1 MPKFKLLALVSTV
14 CLMGMFLYA
23 IVGFSQVPQP
33 TVQLAAEP
41 PLNQIRPFEA
51 EATTPQSPTRLKLQ
65 ALDATGKPLENAK
78 ISLTLLTPPKNPWFT
93 TDFPIVEGT
102 KLLEM
107 EAVAPK
113 GELQIQQ
120 MLPIRG
126 TYQLLVNVTPTLENA
141 FSPFEQTLRL
151 TVPENW
157 VKYRNFGILVAI
169 LLIVG
174 LVGGLVIGERQQIQ
188 PGEVAPQR
196 VRLLL
201 SGAIVVAIAILLFV
215 NVSAEI
221 AQSGM
226 SMPMSHMSEPAPS
239 SDEPDTI
246 QSGGLQLRLS
256 GDVSATV
263 GQLANFQVN
272 AIDSKTKQPVPDVLL
287 NLQAT
292 QLEDNW
298 LAFAYQGVPDA
309 TGKLKWQQQF
319 FDGAPHK
326 IEVEVS
332 PPANAARQF
341 HSFQIA
347 KTIQVEGV
355 APPLSVRSIVLA
367 YLTSIVVV
375 GLLLGIWLRRNKQ
388 QQTGQTGKIN
398 ARIS

>member
-1 MPKFKLLALVSTV
+1 MPKFKLSALISAICLAS
-14 CLMGMFLYA
+14 
-23 IVGFSQVPQP
+23 IVIYVLAGFSQVAQP
-33 TVQLAAEP
+33 KVRLTTEP
-41 PLNQIRPFEA
+41 GVNQIFPFEA
-51 EATTPQSPTRLKLQ
+51 EATQPQSPARLKLQ
-65 ALDATGKPLENAK
+65 VLDASEQPLENAK
-78 ISLTLLTPPKNPWFT
+78 IGLTILNPPKNPWFT

-107 EAVAPK
+107 AAVAPK
-113 GELQIQQ
+113 GELQFQQ

-141 FSPFEQTLRL
+141 FSPFEQTLTL

-157 VKYRNFGILVAI
+157 LKYRNLGILVAI

-174 LVGGLVIGERQQIQ
+174 VVGGLAIGERQQLQ
-188 PGEVAPQR
+188 LGEIAPQR

-201 SGAIVVAIAILLFV
+201 SGAIVVAIAALLFV

-226 SMPMSHMSEPAPS
+226 SMPMSHVSEPTPS
-239 SDEPDTI
+239 SEQPSTI
-246 QSGGLQLRLS
+246 QSGELQLRLS

-263 GQLANFQVN
+263 GQPANFQVN
-272 AIDSKTKQPVPDVLL
+272 VIDPKTSQPVADVFLKI
-287 NLQAT
+287 QAT

-298 LAFAYQGVPDA
+298 LAFAYQGVPDP
-309 TGKLKWQQQF
+309 TGQLKWQQQF

-326 IEVEVS
+326 IEVEVA

-341 HSFQIA
+341 QPFQVA
-347 KTIQVEGV
+347 KTIEVEGV

-367 YLTSIVVV
+367 YLTGVVIV
-375 GLLLGIWLRRNKQ
+375 GLLLGIWLRRNRVKPVRQ
-388 QQTGQTGKIN
+388 IGKIN
-398 ARIS
+398 AN

>member
-1 MPKFKLLALVSTV
+1 MPKFKLSALISAICLVSIV
-14 CLMGMFLYA
+14 LYVLA
-23 IVGFSQVPQP
+23 GFSQVAQP
-33 TVQLAAEP
+33 KVRLTTEP
-41 PLNQIRPFEA
+41 GVNPIFPFEA
-51 EATTPQSPTRLKLQ
+51 EATKPQSPALLKLQ
-65 ALDATGKPLENAK
+65 VLDASGQPLENVK
-78 ISLTLLTPPKNPWFT
+78 IGLTIFTPPKNPWFT

-107 EAVAPK
+107 AAVAPK
-113 GELQIQQ
+113 GKLQIQQ

-141 FSPFEQTLRL
+141 FSPFKQTLTL

-157 VKYRNFGILVAI
+157 LKYRNLGILVAI

-174 LVGGLVIGERQQIQ
+174 VVGGLAIGERQQLQ
-188 PGEVAPQR
+188 SGEIAPQR

-201 SGAIVVAIAILLFV
+201 SGAIVVAIAALLFV

-239 SDEPDTI
+239 SEQPSTI

-263 GQLANFQVN
+263 GQPANFQVN
-272 AIDSKTKQPVPDVLL
+272 VIDPKTSQPVADVFLKI
-287 NLQAT
+287 QAT

-298 LAFAYQGVPDA
+298 LAFAYQGTADA
-309 TGKLKWQQQF
+309 TGQLKWQQQF

-326 IEVEVS
+326 FEVEVS
-332 PPANAARQF
+332 PQANAARQF
-341 HSFQIA
+341 QPFQVV
-347 KTIQVEGV
+347 KTIPVEGV

-367 YLTSIVVV
+367 YLTGVVIV
-375 GLLLGIWLRRNKQ
+375 GLLLGIWLRRNRVKPVRQ
-388 QQTGQTGKIN
+388 IGKIN
-398 ARIS
+398 AN